1 VGDVDGID
9 EGVEE
14 GTVDDGI
21 DEGRE
26 DDGIDEGIENEGYF
40 DGFIVGITVG
50 LTDGT
55 RVCPQ
60 WPIIVFFTSSNK
72 ALLNVSLK
80 NEQLLVSI
88 ENSNAIQW
96 KLLMHPSSQFG
107 NVASI
112 TLNGISVKSR
122 LCSLVQDS
130 KQWSRSQMHPLSTQV
145 NLLV

>member
-1 VGDVDGID
+1 MD
-9 EGVEE
+9 E
-14 GTVDDGI
+14 GI

-26 DDGIDEGIENEGYF
+26 DEGCF
-40 DGFIVGITVG
+40 DGLIDGVTVG

-60 WPIIVFFTSSNK
+60 WPIIVSFASSNK

-80 NEQLLVSI
+80 NEQLLVST
-88 ENSNAIQW
+88 ENSNAMQW
-96 KLLMHPSSQFG
+96 KSLMHPSSQFG

-122 LCSLVQDS
+122 LCSRVQAS
-130 KQWSRSQMHPLSTQV
+130 KQWSRSQTHPLSTQV
-145 NLLV
+145 DLLE